1 MNGVIGVIMIITN
14 FLLKGYLFF
23 LIVRALRKYIN
34 SKEIS
39 QEKQELAKSL
49 GQVLKEYRIRC
60 NMTQEFVAK
69 YLGISRQAV

>member
-1 MNGVIGVIMIITN
+1 M
-14 FLLKGYLFF
+14 
-23 LIVRALRKYIN
+23 
-34 SKEIS
+34 
-39 QEKQELAKSL
+39 AKSL